1 MKGNCFKP
9 LANNTF
15 GGCLIVPKL
24 GWILFKYISIVIIRR
39 IGVDGWINELMD
51 HSKDL
56 DADPVIYKHLIEI
69 EGLLCDPIPK
79 GLGLSKRCVLK
90 LSTILTIKF

>member
-1 MKGNCFKP
+1 
-9 LANNTF
+9 
-15 GGCLIVPKL
+15 
-24 GWILFKYISIVIIRR
+24 
-39 IGVDGWINELMD
+39 MD
-51 HSKDL
+51 HSTDL

-90 LSTILTIKF
+90 LSTILTIKFKYFKVGLQCNLMETEIILY